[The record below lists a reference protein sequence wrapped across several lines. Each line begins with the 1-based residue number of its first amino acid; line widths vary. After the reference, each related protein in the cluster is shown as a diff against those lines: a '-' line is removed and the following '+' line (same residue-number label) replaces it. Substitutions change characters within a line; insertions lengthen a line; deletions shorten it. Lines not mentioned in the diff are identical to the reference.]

1 MAGEQRILLDLNNPI
16 FQDAL
21 FALQKPERLAV
32 LDTLKKLRQLT
43 WPELYRDKGL
53 RWERIASITPP
64 KGVSSVYSLRITRS
78 CRATGFRS
86 GDILHFL
93 TLHANH
99 DATYGKK

>member
-64 KGVSSVYSLRITRS
+64 EGVAAVYSLRITRS
-78 CRATGFRS
+78 CRATGFRN
-86 GDILHFL
+86 GNILHFL

-99 DATYGKK
+99 DAAYEKK